1 MRKTRLVR
9 AADTL
14 RGAWLLVRVH
24 LLFWFGGRE
33 AVARA
38 TAEAMRTVPAT
49 QAELDAR
56 GVDAWHTA
64 RAVWRARR
72 LLPLRSQCLHTA
84 LALRALF
91 QQKGCPAA
99 VRVGVRAVGE
109 DAHAW
114 VEIGNFVLDYQRVSD
129 QFQPFIPRQPEVEL

>member
-1 MRKTRLVR
+1 CRRSIRRRRGHRHSRCPGAPPGPAGQQPRGRRMRKTRLVR

-91 QQKGCPAA
+91 QKKGCPAA
-99 VRVGVRAVGE
+99 VRVGVRAVG
-109 DAHAW
+109 
-114 VEIGNFVLDYQRVSD
+114 
-129 QFQPFIPRQPEVEL
+129 